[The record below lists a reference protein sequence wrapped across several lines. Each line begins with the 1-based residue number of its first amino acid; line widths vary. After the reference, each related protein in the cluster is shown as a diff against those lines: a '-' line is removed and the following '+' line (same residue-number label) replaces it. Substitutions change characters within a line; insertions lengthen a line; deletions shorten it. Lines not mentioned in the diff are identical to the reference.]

1 MSRYS
6 KERILS
12 VFENRRRVI
21 AVGLVL
27 LAIAGVVVG
36 VVVHSRQLPDDA
48 AFRFDDQIVTRDELD
63 DRVEVLEAL
72 YGVRRPE
79 GGRSVDRFDR
89 DAAKSMAVSLVL
101 ASEAAERDI
110 VVSDKEAQTELDK
123 LIEQQL
129 TGGRDAFVDFLSTAG
144 ISERDVLDE
153 IRAQVATSR
162 LITDVTADVQPA
174 TAREAQD
181 SYDEH
186 RKEMVTPEGRSLINV
201 VVETRA
207 DADKVASAARRTGRL
222 EPLAA
227 TWSLDGSTRNNGGRL
242 GVVTA
247 QQLEKD
253 YANAAFATAKG
264 EIFGPVQTPYGWN
277 VGQVVSIVSSKPVG
291 FDDVRKEIEERLTSE
306 EKLKVWRAYL
316 RKVLKNAD
324 VEYADDLRP
333 ANPTAPP
340 EEVEGPVEPSS
351 SPSTD
356 APSPAGGD

>member
-1 MSRYS
+1 M
-6 KERILS
+6 
-12 VFENRRRVI
+12 FENRRRAI

-27 LAIAGVVVG
+27 LAIAGVAVG

-48 AFRFDDQIVTRDELD
+48 AFRFGDQIVTRDELD

-144 ISERDVLDE
+144 ISEKDVLDE

-162 LITDVTADVQPA
+162 LITDVTADVRPA
-174 TAREAQD
+174 TSEEAQRT
-181 SYDEH
+181 YDEH
-186 RKEMVTPEGRSLINV
+186 RTEMVTPEGRSLINV
-201 VVETRA
+201 VVETQA

-222 EPLAA
+222 DQLAA
-227 TWSLDGSTRNNGGRL
+227 TWSLDGSTRNDGGRL

-247 QQLEKD
+247 QQLEKG
-253 YANAAFATAKG
+253 YADAAFAAPKG
-264 EIFGPVQTPYGWN
+264 EVFGPVQTTYGWN
-277 VGQVVSIVSSKPVG
+277 VGQVVNIVSSKPVG
-291 FDDVRKEIEERLTSE
+291 FDDVRKEIEERLTAE
-306 EKLKVWRAYL
+306 KKLKVWRDYL
-316 RKVLKNAD
+316 KKALKNAE

-340 EEVEGPVEPSS
+340 EDAVGSAEPS
-351 SPSTD
+351 PGTSTET
-356 APSPAGGD
+356 PSPAAGGN